1 MKKHLYSLILIFL
14 LAGAPSAQL
23 YAENTVTP
31 CQNQEETW
39 LTIIVHGII
48 NPKPHISLSNIIL
61 VMRDQ
66 IENSLY
72 AHTVD
77 ITRNDPFFY
86 QYHPM
91 QAPGLQKIDMHD
103 FKEGSASTA
112 FAHVY
117 DAMSKLNQ
125 KIPCTNEYYT
135 FGWSGLLGTKI
146 RTIDAEIF
154 YWQLTQE
161 LKKYHAQNIFPKI
174 RIIGYS
180 HGGHITLHL
189 ATIHAKQETENALQA
204 IDEVILLGLPV
215 VCDTDHLVAA
225 PLFKK
230 VFHVYSPGDR
240 VQISDFLACH
250 RFLSNR
256 MFKSR
261 SDFTIPD
268 NLYQIELRWKRL
280 ARTKKK
286 YTFPHYPKWL
296 IRNADP
302 GHTELFSFGWI
313 YNYRDYMPFYPL
325 PAVCY
330 LGYILQAI
338 EQAASETRAITVDI
352 RPFQDCMFLQDKN
365 SKKINKIPFLTQ
377 EQQEY
382 FRCLVNP
389 FKPQGFNHQVFS
401 EKTAKTLSKAKK
413 VQKKLENQQKQVKR
427 DRHV

>member
-1 MKKHLYSLILIFL
+1 MKKHLISLILIIWL
-14 LAGAPSAQL
+14 LSTQVNIAL
-23 YAENTVTP
+23 ENNQKTAH
-31 CQNQEETW
+31 NQEETW

-66 IENSLY
+66 IENTLY
-72 AHTVD
+72 YHTVD

-91 QAPGLQKIDMHD
+91 QAPGLHQIDMHNVQ
-103 FKEGSASTA
+103 EGNAATA
-112 FAHVY
+112 FAQIY
-117 DAMSKLNQ
+117 EQMSLLNQ
-125 KIPCTNEYYT
+125 PKPRKNIYYT

-146 RTIDAEIF
+146 RYIDAEIF
-154 YWQLTQE
+154 YKQLAAE
-161 LKKYHAQNIFPKI
+161 LANYHAQQIYPKV

-180 HGGHITLHL
+180 HGGHIALHL
-189 ATIHAKQETENALQA
+189 ATIHAQQKIPMLSSV
-204 IDEVILLGLPV
+204 DELILLGLPV
-215 VCDTDHLVAA
+215 VCDTDHLVSR

-230 VFHVYSPGDR
+230 VYHVYSPGDR

-268 NLYQIELRWKRL
+268 TLYQIELRWKRL
-280 ARTKKK
+280 ARTQKK
-286 YTFPHYPKWL
+286 YTCPHYPKWL

-313 YNYRDYMPFYPL
+313 YNYRDYLPYYPL

-330 LGYILQAI
+330 LGYILQAV
-338 EQAASETRAITVDI
+338 EQSMADARTITVDI
-352 RPFQDCMFLQDKN
+352 RPFENSMILRNQYNRKTNTISFLNQDQQQFFKDMTRPF
-365 SKKINKIPFLTQ
+365 IPKT
-377 EQQEY
+377 
-382 FRCLVNP
+382 
-389 FKPQGFNHQVFS
+389 FNHKLFN
-401 EKTAKTLSKAKK
+401 ERTAYTLNEAKK
-413 VQKKLENQQKQVKR
+413 RQKTPILP
-427 DRHV
+427 